1 MRVVPVILAGGRGE
15 RFWPLSRRHRPKQ
28 LLPLLSERS
37 MLADT
42 LARLEG
48 LASPRDAWVI
58 TARDLHGAV
67 REAVPQVPHAHVVG
81 EPVGKNT
88 APAIALA
95 CRWLAPLGDDVVAA
109 VLPSDHRIEPA
120 AAFRAEVEAAARLAL
135 ERRVVV
141 TFGIPPTRP
150 ETGYGYIEVGD
161 ALPGVPGAADLHAV
175 AAFREKPDVATA
187 AAYLRDGRHLWNAG
201 MFLFAPS
208 VMLEELEAHAPDIAR
223 LLPDLPDRPGEGSEE
238 ALERFYG
245 AAPSISIDY
254 AVMERSRRA
263 VVARASFAWDDLGS
277 WAALATPGSGDARG
291 NVVRGPALLHDCDEV
306 IAFSDGGLVA
316 AIGVE
321 NLIVVR
327 TGDVTLVCARDR
339 AQDVRAVVE
348 RLKRGEEGKDGFL

>member
-1 MRVVPVILAGGRGE
+1 MCIVPVILAGGRGE

-28 LLPLLSERS
+28 LLPLLSDRS

-48 LASPRDAWVI
+48 SASPRDAWVI

-67 REAVPQVPHAHVVG
+67 REAVPHVPHAHVVG

-95 CRWLAPLGDDVVAA
+95 CWWIRHAGPDVAVV

-120 AAFRAEVEAAARLAL
+120 ERFREELERAARLAL
-135 ERRVVV
+135 ERRVIV

-150 ETGYGYIEVGD
+150 ETGYGYVEVGD
-161 ALPGVPGAADLHAV
+161 ALAGAPEFHAV
-175 AAFREKPDVATA
+175 AAFREKPDHDTA
-187 AAYLRDGRHLWNAG
+187 ARYLADGKHLWNAG
-201 MFLFAPS
+201 MFVFAPD
-208 VMLEELEAHAPDIAR
+208 VMLEELAAHAPEIAA
-223 LLPDLPDRPGEGSEE
+223 LLPMLPDRPGEGSEE
-238 ALERFYG
+238 ALEKFYA

-263 VVARASFAWDDLGS
+263 VVARAGFAWDDLGS
-277 WAALATPGSGDARG
+277 WAALATPDAVDAEGNVARG
-291 NVVRGPALLHDCDEV
+291 PVILHESRGIV
-306 IAFSDGGLVA
+306 AFADGGLLA
-316 AIGVE
+316 TIGVE

-327 TGDVTLVCARDR
+327 TGDVTLVCSRDR
-339 AQDVRAVVE
+339 AQDVRAIVE
-348 RLKRGEEGKDGFL
+348 RLKRGEAGRDGFL